1 MVGALG
7 LGFGLIALC
16 GLATMSL
23 AGPQDYCDLLAK
35 EAASRRIGH
44 SDLITGTID
53 QPQANQSEA
62 TTSPQAPIW
71 QSAYVQSFTACMS
84 EYGAHIKRD
93 TKSPGHARQSKTGPH
108 RPTRAPSHGRTQR
121 VGKPKPKAGASVR
134 SRSAKADSHQTSSD
148 EPPHASSK
156 TNQNAQPRSSQ
167 PRMPADTTGRSN
179 QPGRFVSRPG
189 SRHPAKCFQ
198 PVASLCTER

>member
-16 GLATMSL
+16 GLATVSL

-35 EAASRRIGH
+35 EAASRRIAH

-62 TTSPQAPIW
+62 TSPQAGIW
-71 QSAYVQSFTACMS
+71 QRAYDQNFTACMR
-84 EYGAHIKRD
+84 EYGGHTKRD
-93 TKSPGHARQSKTGPH
+93 AKSLGPVSRSKTGPH
-108 RPTRAPSHGRTQR
+108 RLTHAASHGRTKQ

-134 SRSAKADSHQTSSD
+134 SRSAKADSHQTNSG
-148 EPPHASSK
+148 EPPHASTK
-156 TNQNAQPRSSQ
+156 TNQN
-167 PRMPADTTGRSN
+167 
-179 QPGRFVSRPG
+179 
-189 SRHPAKCFQ
+189 
-198 PVASLCTER
+198 

>member
-16 GLATMSL
+16 GLATVSL
-23 AGPQDYCDLLAK
+23 AGPQDYCDLFAK

-62 TTSPQAPIW
+62 TTSPQAGIW
-71 QSAYVQSFTACMS
+71 QRAYDQNFTACMS
-84 EYGAHIKRD
+84 EYGGHTKRD
-93 TKSPGHARQSKTGPH
+93 TKSPGPVSRSKTGPH
-108 RPTRAPSHGRTQR
+108 RLAHAASHGRTKQ
-121 VGKPKPKAGASVR
+121 VAKPKSKAGASVR
-134 SRSAKADSHQTSSD
+134 SRSTKADSHQTSSD
-148 EPPHASSK
+148 EPPHAYTK
-156 TNQNAQPRSSQ
+156 TNQHAQA
-167 PRMPADTTGRSN
+167 PARKPAETTGRPN
-179 QPGRFVSRPG
+179 QPNKLDRRPG
-189 SRHPAKCFQ
+189 SRRPAKCFH